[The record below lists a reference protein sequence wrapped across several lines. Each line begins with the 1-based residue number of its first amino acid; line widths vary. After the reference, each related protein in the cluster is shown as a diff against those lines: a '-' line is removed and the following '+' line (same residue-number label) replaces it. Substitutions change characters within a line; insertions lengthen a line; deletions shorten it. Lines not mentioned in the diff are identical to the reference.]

1 MGNSKSK
8 KPAETSTNG
17 QKNQDLEFKDELK
30 KLVQDIRDR
39 EYRAK
44 LDKDLQEE
52 RERKSKDPEEIE
64 KFRQKL
70 NPQLTVINKPMR
82 LDEYI
87 ELNNY
92 YPYLEMFNEFQPSK
106 AYYVVPLS
114 IMTGKL
120 YNALDHLNQIT
131 QIKYFTTNHT
141 GTYRYEMH
149 LNNIHYIVLKI
160 TKPILDKL
168 LEPEDITKELELL
181 ARFTS
186 NREFT
191 STPAK
196 ELTHRNVTVKE
207 AAALYSWTD
216 FENTFKLKFKQHGFL
231 LYKVRKNKIELG
243 DLFDLHEAYLY
254 YYSDDEHYGWLCY
267 PEKDAKKISSLDN
280 LDEKE
285 QTEVLA
291 TLLGVE
297 LDRVPEFTAVAE
309 LPSKPVEVEV
319 DGNNPEIEV
328 DGNNPEQEGQQSCY
342 TAVADWPKPP
352 ERMPSVEGQCEEG
365 QQEIQLN

>member
-8 KPAETSTNG
+8 KPAETYLNG
-17 QKNQDLEFKDELK
+17 LKNRDPELHAELNKTVQK
-30 KLVQDIRDR
+30 IRDQ
-39 EYRAK
+39 ELQAK
-44 LDKDLQEE
+44 LKQEE
-52 RERKSKDPEEIE
+52 MERKSKDPEEIE

-70 NPQLTVINKPMR
+70 NPQLTAIDKPMR

-92 YPYLEMFNEFQPSK
+92 YQYIKMFDEFQPTK
-106 AYYVVPLS
+106 AYYVVPLR
-114 IMTGKL
+114 IMTNKL
-120 YNALDHLNQIT
+120 YNAIKQLNQISR
-131 QIKYFTTNHT
+131 IKFFSQAAKNTCSYDMELYDT
-141 GTYRYEMH
+141 
-149 LNNIHYIVLKI
+149 HYIVLKI

-168 LEPEDITKELELL
+168 LEPEDITKELGLL
-181 ARFTS
+181 DSFTS

-207 AAALYSWTD
+207 ATARYLWTD

-231 LYKVRKNKIELG
+231 LYKVRKNKIDGFSLS
-243 DLFDLHEAYLY
+243 DLHEAYLY
-254 YYSDDEHYGWLCY
+254 YYSDDVQYGWLCY

-285 QTEVLA
+285 QTEILA

-297 LDRVPEFTAVAE
+297 LEEVPEFTAVAE
-309 LPSKPVEVEV
+309 LPSKPAEAEHTEVEL
-319 DGNNPEIEV
+319 
-328 DGNNPEQEGQQSCY
+328 DGNNPEQEGQPNEMI

-352 ERMPSVEGQCEEG
+352 ERMASQEGHCEEG